1 MGPVLQKNSKVSI
14 LGKKKKKRN
23 ADDQFKVNSSYLDH
37 NVKIYSRQTM
47 QVGAIKGA
55 ICCSMLDVHVT
66 LDIFGKACALGP
78 HLKAYNLVPR
88 HTFHI

>member
-1 MGPVLQKNSKVSI
+1 
-14 LGKKKKKRN
+14 
-23 ADDQFKVNSSYLDH
+23 
-37 NVKIYSRQTM
+37 M